1 MSVCRSL
8 VVHIRTLSFRPP
20 KPCTLSLCIQES
32 SVYRVTFHMVGIKF
46 YKLAQGR
53 RAAQPLSVRCIYCCN
68 LQENIWYAPVNFT
81 WTRKGNSCFVLRNKK
96 KTRKSLLA
104 MHWPLVTITVT
115 PLQCARKCC
124 GKCGTWICVYIGL
137 LGMVSPHSSHTFHT
151 AKKVSISYAWAVCEP
166 STYTLAGSQR
176 PPTQF

>member
-1 MSVCRSL
+1 MCRSL

-32 SVYRVTFHMVGIKF
+32 SVYRVAFHMVGIKF

-96 KTRKSLLA
+96 KPKIIVSDALAVSDNNSNSIAVRPQILWQVWYMNLCIYWTVGNGVTTQQSHFSHGKKS
-104 MHWPLVTITVT
+104 
-115 PLQCARKCC
+115 
-124 GKCGTWICVYIGL
+124 VY
-137 LGMVSPHSSHTFHT
+137 F
-151 AKKVSISYAWAVCEP
+151 VCM
-166 STYTLAGSQR
+166 SGVRT
-176 PPTQF
+176 